1 MEKLKAIDVKG
12 KNYVMVN
19 ERLKYF
25 REHFEGYALISD
37 IIEITPDRVCILAK
51 ILDGNGSVKA
61 TGIAFEEKQ
70 SSYINKT
77 SYIENCETSA
87 WGRALA
93 NFGIGIDEN
102 VSSADEVAHAI
113 EIQEEQEKSAAKKNN
128 KKSETQKTDKNSDP
142 KPQSPAD
149 EKAVDELSNDVTKML
164 IDEVIERIDV
174 TPMGTDGTEICLDIR
189 LTCGD
194 SAQGVLPGNGH
205 KSRFSDCAAGGT
217 GKRLIEQAERQM
229 AGK

>member
-128 KKSETQKTDKNSDP
+128 KKSETQKTDKNPDL

-164 IDEVIERIDV
+164 IDEIIEKAAR
-174 TPMGTDGTEICLDIR
+174 TGTDIRAICQCANKADLSEFTAANCQNALKILNKKLR
-189 LTCGD
+189 KLEA
-194 SAQGVLPGNGH
+194 AQ
-205 KSRFSDCAAGGT
+205 K
-217 GKRLIEQAERQM
+217 
-229 AGK
+229 

>member
-1 MEKLKAIDVKG
+1 MEKLKAIEVKG

-87 WGRALA
+87 CARHW
-93 NFGIGIDEN
+93 
-102 VSSADEVAHAI
+102 
-113 EIQEEQEKSAAKKNN
+113 
-128 KKSETQKTDKNSDP
+128 T
-142 KPQSPAD
+142 
-149 EKAVDELSNDVTKML
+149 
-164 IDEVIERIDV
+164 ER
-174 TPMGTDGTEICLDIR
+174 
-189 LTCGD
+189 
-194 SAQGVLPGNGH
+194 
-205 KSRFSDCAAGGT
+205 
-217 GKRLIEQAERQM
+217 RLILMRVSRAKTSRRYIRIVCVIRSSVM
-229 AGK
+229 

>member
-1 MEKLKAIDVKG
+1 MEKLKSIDVKG

-51 ILDGNGSVKA
+51 ILDSNGSVKA

-128 KKSETQKTDKNSDP
+128 KKSETQKTDKNPDP

-164 IDEVIERIDV
+164 IDEIIEKAAR
-174 TPMGTDGTEICLDIR
+174 TDTDIR
-189 LTCGD
+189 AICQCANKADLSEFTAANCQNALKILNKKLRKLEA
-194 SAQGVLPGNGH
+194 AQ
-205 KSRFSDCAAGGT
+205 K
-217 GKRLIEQAERQM
+217 
-229 AGK
+229 

>member
-51 ILDGNGSVKA
+51 ILNGNGSVKA

-102 VSSADEVAHAI
+102 ASI
-113 EIQEEQEKSAAKKNN
+113 
-128 KKSETQKTDKNSDP
+128 
-142 KPQSPAD
+142 
-149 EKAVDELSNDVTKML
+149 
-164 IDEVIERIDV
+164 
-174 TPMGTDGTEICLDIR
+174 DGTF
-189 LTCGD
+189 
-194 SAQGVLPGNGH
+194 P
-205 KSRFSDCAAGGT
+205 RFSKSYIKLLLREHSSNTDFTDIFLSLHSCFILKAISFVLKTILKIPSIKILHKNIAFPLYNHTKYGNI
-217 GKRLIEQAERQM
+217 RIL
-229 AGK
+229 

>member
-164 IDEVIERIDV
+164 IDEVIEKAAR
-174 TPMGTDGTEICLDIR
+174 TGTDIRAICQCANKADLSEFTAANCQNALKILNKKLR
-189 LTCGD
+189 KLEA
-194 SAQGVLPGNGH
+194 AQ
-205 KSRFSDCAAGGT
+205 K
-217 GKRLIEQAERQM
+217 
-229 AGK
+229 

>member
-1 MEKLKAIDVKG
+1 MEKLKSIDVKG

-51 ILDGNGSVKA
+51 ILDSNGSVKA

-128 KKSETQKTDKNSDP
+128 KKSETQKTDKNPDP
-142 KPQSPAD
+142 KPQSPAG

-164 IDEVIERIDV
+164 IDEIIEKAAR
-174 TPMGTDGTEICLDIR
+174 TGTDIRAICQCANKPDLKEFTAADCQTILKVLNKKLR
-189 LTCGD
+189 KLEA
-194 SAQGVLPGNGH
+194 AQ
-205 KSRFSDCAAGGT
+205 K
-217 GKRLIEQAERQM
+217 
-229 AGK
+229 

>member
-93 NFGIGIDEN
+93 NFGMKTYRVLTRLRTQSKFKRNRKNLRLKRII
-102 VSSADEVAHAI
+102 
-113 EIQEEQEKSAAKKNN
+113 KS
-128 KKSETQKTDKNSDP
+128 P
-142 KPQSPAD
+142 KL
-149 EKAVDELSNDVTKML
+149 K
-164 IDEVIERIDV
+164 
-174 TPMGTDGTEICLDIR
+174 R
-189 LTCGD
+189 LTKTPT
-194 SAQGVLPGNGH
+194 Q
-205 KSRFSDCAAGGT
+205 SRNPRQT
-217 GKRLIEQAERQM
+217 KRQLMSCRMMLQ
-229 AGK
+229 KC

>member
-1 MEKLKAIDVKG
+1 MEKLKAIEVKG

-51 ILDGNGSVKA
+51 ILDNNGSVKA

-93 NFGIGIDEN
+93 NFGIGIDES
-102 VSSADEVAHAI
+102 VSSADEIAHAI
-113 EIQEEQEKSAAKKNN
+113 EIQEEQKKSVAKKN
-128 KKSETQKTDKNSDP
+128 KKSETQKADKNPDP
-142 KPQSPAD
+142 KPQSTAD

-164 IDEVIERIDV
+164 IDEIVEKAAR
-174 TPMGTDGTEICLDIR
+174 TGTDIRAICQCANKPDLKEFTAADCQTI
-189 LTCGD
+189 LKVLNKKLHKLEA
-194 SAQGVLPGNGH
+194 AQ
-205 KSRFSDCAAGGT
+205 K
-217 GKRLIEQAERQM
+217 
-229 AGK
+229 

>member
-51 ILDGNGSVKA
+51 ILDSNGSVKA

-128 KKSETQKTDKNSDP
+128 KKSETQKTDKNPDP

-164 IDEVIERIDV
+164 IDEIIEKAAR
-174 TPMGTDGTEICLDIR
+174 TDTDLRAICQCANKPDLKEFTAADCQTILKVLNKKLR
-189 LTCGD
+189 KLEA
-194 SAQGVLPGNGH
+194 AQ
-205 KSRFSDCAAGGT
+205 K
-217 GKRLIEQAERQM
+217 
-229 AGK
+229 

>member
-128 KKSETQKTDKNSDP
+128 KKSETQKTDKNPDL

-164 IDEVIERIDV
+164 IDEIIEKAAR
-174 TPMGTDGTEICLDIR
+174 TGTDIRAICQCANKPDLKEFTAADCQTILKVLNKKLR
-189 LTCGD
+189 KLEA
-194 SAQGVLPGNGH
+194 AQ
-205 KSRFSDCAAGGT
+205 K
-217 GKRLIEQAERQM
+217 
-229 AGK
+229 

>member
-1 MEKLKAIDVKG
+1 MEKLKSIDVKG

-51 ILDGNGSVKA
+51 ILDSNGSVKA

-128 KKSETQKTDKNSDP
+128 KKSETQKTDKNPDP

-164 IDEVIERIDV
+164 IDEIIEKAAR
-174 TPMGTDGTEICLDIR
+174 TDTDLRAICQCANKPDLKEFTAADCQTILKVLNKKLR
-189 LTCGD
+189 KLEA
-194 SAQGVLPGNGH
+194 AQ
-205 KSRFSDCAAGGT
+205 K
-217 GKRLIEQAERQM
+217 
-229 AGK
+229 

>member
-128 KKSETQKTDKNSDP
+128 KKSETQKTDKNPDL

-164 IDEVIERIDV
+164 IDEIIEKAAR
-174 TPMGTDGTEICLDIR
+174 TGTDIR
-189 LTCGD
+189 AIYQCANKPDLKEFTAADCQTILKVLNKKLRKLEA
-194 SAQGVLPGNGH
+194 AQ
-205 KSRFSDCAAGGT
+205 K
-217 GKRLIEQAERQM
+217 
-229 AGK
+229 

>member
-51 ILDGNGSVKA
+51 ILDCNGSVKA

-128 KKSETQKTDKNSDP
+128 KKSETQKADKNPDP

-164 IDEVIERIDV
+164 IDEIIEKAAR
-174 TPMGTDGTEICLDIR
+174 TDTDLRAICQCANKPDLKEFTAADCQTILKVLNKKLR
-189 LTCGD
+189 KLEA
-194 SAQGVLPGNGH
+194 AQ
-205 KSRFSDCAAGGT
+205 T
-217 GKRLIEQAERQM
+217 
-229 AGK
+229 

>member
-1 MEKLKAIDVKG
+1 MEKLKSIDVKG

-51 ILDGNGSVKA
+51 ILDSNGSVKA

-128 KKSETQKTDKNSDP
+128 KKSETQKTDKNPDP

-164 IDEVIERIDV
+164 IDEIIEKAAR
-174 TPMGTDGTEICLDIR
+174 TDTDLRAICQCANKADLSEFTAANCQNALKILNKKLR
-189 LTCGD
+189 KLEA
-194 SAQGVLPGNGH
+194 AQ
-205 KSRFSDCAAGGT
+205 K
-217 GKRLIEQAERQM
+217 
-229 AGK
+229 

>member
-1 MEKLKAIDVKG
+1 MEKLKSIDVKG

-128 KKSETQKTDKNSDP
+128 KKSETQKTDKNPDP

-164 IDEVIERIDV
+164 IDEIIEKAAR
-174 TPMGTDGTEICLDIR
+174 TDTDLRAICQCAKKPDLKEFTAADCQTILKVLNKKLR
-189 LTCGD
+189 KLEA
-194 SAQGVLPGNGH
+194 AQ
-205 KSRFSDCAAGGT
+205 K
-217 GKRLIEQAERQM
+217 
-229 AGK
+229 